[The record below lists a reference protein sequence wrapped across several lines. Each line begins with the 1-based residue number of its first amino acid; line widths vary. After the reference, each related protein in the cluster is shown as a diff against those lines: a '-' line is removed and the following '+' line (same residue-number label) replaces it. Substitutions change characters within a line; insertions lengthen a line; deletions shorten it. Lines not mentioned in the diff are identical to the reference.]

1 MNKTYLRFLVVC
13 ALVVALQVWLL
24 SPVALFRVATP
35 YLYPV
40 LLLLLPIN
48 AGKVSLLLHAF
59 VIDLRLGYMLRH

>member
-35 YLYPV
+35 
-40 LLLLLPIN
+40 
-48 AGKVSLLLHAF
+48 
-59 VIDLRLGYMLRH
+59 